1 MSHLNRLI
9 LINFK
14 TDVEH
19 ISSSEEGHLSI
30 GRKEYI
36 SPQGKLKPLMEKE

>member
-1 MSHLNRLI
+1 MY
-9 LINFK
+9 FQ

-30 GRKEYI
+30 GRKEYLLT
-36 SPQGKLKPLMEKE
+36 PGKLKP